1 MVVRYVTIYQK
12 GEETVRNTVIASI
25 SGVLLGFPVYAD
37 EVQINCADLVNVA
50 EQIMV
55 TRQSM
60 HPKEDVMKSV
70 SIQSGGDDLRE
81 TILRTVVHVAY
92 NQPVLFVDSEK
103 KELTDAFRKYIGE
116 FCLEKN
122 ETGW

>member
-1 MVVRYVTIYQK
+1 M
-12 GEETVRNTVIASI
+12 RNTVIASI
-25 SGVLLGFPVYAD
+25 SGVLFGFPVYAD

-103 KELTDAFRKYIGE
+103 KELTDSFRKYIGE